1 MNTYIK
7 PSLPCDSNTEW
18 SKAFYLLD
26 LARRL
31 KKSIRIYRHD
41 TIRLDQY
48 RVIQVEKK
56 PITLKSWTEYRQLIY
71 FKATEYDWISISF
84 DDIDKIEI
92 LD

>member
-7 PSLPCDSNTEW
+7 PTTPYDSSTEW
-18 SKAFYLLD
+18 SRAFSLLD

-48 RVIQVEKK
+48 RVFQVEKK
-56 PITLKSWTEYRQLIY
+56 PITLKSWTEYGQLIY

>member
-7 PSLPCDSNTEW
+7 PSTPFDSSTEW
-18 SKAFYLLD
+18 AKAFYLLD

-48 RVIQVEKK
+48 RVFKVEKK
-56 PITLKSWTEYRQLIY
+56 PITLKSWTEHGQLIY